1 MDNVSCNENCKL
13 EIIKSEFLKKEDIQW
28 DSLIHCT
35 FYKENRPYPISLPA
49 GFLKKIGLLSNI
61 DLGNEKY
68 YYLDFKNFKRSN
80 KTIDDLFSEYEET
93 KKKPV
98 YGEMFEYCKHL
109 YRASTGRKNDY
120 DKEEHQAKDQF
131 VNEFKD
137 FCTRLGFNNFLDKRL
152 FSKENY
158 NKKYVIV
165 IRDLF
170 KLFIMFRGIRIEGID
185 NILNSTIEHLPDEVK
200 IINLYSVLDGN
211 AIVSLDNKN
220 GLKNDELLK
229 RWYSL
234 IWINM
239 NEDNNDFYYI
249 IDIIVKISIIME
261 EYLLTND
268 IYKKGFLTSN
278 DRYFFIKQYIKAYF
292 EKEKNNMH
300 KYLNKNIDIYGY
312 YIIKIFIDSEIKKR
326 RWKKIIIDIDDTKTN
341 LDIKNIDENKLV
353 KLKKMIK
360 DIKVDNADELLNL
373 LSSRNTDLKKA
384 EKDFILDWIFP
395 NSKLRKAKQLEKL
408 KHNLPKI
415 ILISIIYI
423 MIAISVNRYNL
434 SNIDVYKKNFLYII
448 IISAKLYFGLSNIN
462 LDIIKNIDKYIKMD
476 SKGKTINTIL
486 NKICKNNSELDSVY
500 IMIVQNIIIKYG
512 CLYNLGA
519 NDDINGFYDISN
531 LLYKEECEFL
541 EEMKELVYS
550 MV

>member
-13 EIIKSEFLKKEDIQW
+13 EIIQSEFLKKENIQC
-28 DSLIHCT
+28 DSLIRCI
-35 FYKENRPYPISLPA
+35 FYKENRAYPISLPA

-68 YYLDFKNFKRSN
+68 YYLDFKNFKKNN
-80 KTIDDLFSEYEET
+80 KTIDDLFSEYEKS

-98 YGEMFEYCKHL
+98 YREMFEYCSHL

-131 VNEFKD
+131 VNEFKE
-137 FCTRLGFNNFLDKRL
+137 FCSRLRFINYLDKKF

-158 NKKYVIV
+158 NKEYVII

-170 KLFIMFRGIRIEGID
+170 KLFIMFRGVRITEID
-185 NILNSTIEHLPDEVK
+185 NILNSTKGHLSDENK
-200 IINLYSVLDGN
+200 IIDLYSILDGN

-220 GLKNDELLK
+220 GLKNDEILNRLF
-229 RWYSL
+229 SL

-239 NEDNNDFYYI
+239 NGDNNNFYYI
-249 IDIIVKISIIME
+249 IYIIVKIGTIME
-261 EYLLTND
+261 GYLLNDNIYIKEYLKNND
-268 IYKKGFLTSN
+268 INN
-278 DRYFFIKQYIKAYF
+278 DIKSYINNYF
-292 EKEKNNMH
+292 EKKKNDMH
-300 KYLNKNIDIYGY
+300 KYLNKNIDICGY

-326 RWKKIIIDIDDTKTN
+326 KWKKKIIDIDDMKTN
-341 LDIKNIDENKLV
+341 LDIKNIGENILE
-353 KLKKMIK
+353 KLKNITK
-360 DIKVDNADELLNL
+360 DIKVDAVDELLNL
-373 LSSRNTDLKKA
+373 LSSRNMDLKKA

-415 ILISIIYI
+415 ALISIIYI
-423 MIAISVNRYNL
+423 MTDMSVNKYNL
-434 SNIDVYKKNFLYII
+434 LNIDIYKRNFLYIL
-448 IISAKLYFGLSNIN
+448 IISARLYFGLSNIN
-462 LDIIKNIDKYIKMD
+462 LDIIKNIDEYIKMD

-500 IMIVQNIIIKYG
+500 IMIVQNIIIKYE
-512 CLYNLGA
+512 CLYNLGS
-519 NDDINGFYDISN
+519 DYKINKFYDISDF
-531 LLYKEECEFL
+531 LYKEECKFL
-541 EEMKELVYS
+541 EEIKNLTHSRV
-550 MV
+550 